1 MKTSRLYGDSS
12 VIFHLLISLQYEALR
27 RVHLIPSSDE
37 LGVDSLDSANVNIF
51 RNLDS
56 TVSEGGENFSAG
68 EKQLIW

>member
-1 MKTSRLYGDSS
+1 MTTSRLYVDSS
-12 VIFHLLISLQYEALR
+12 VLLHVLILPQYEALR
-27 RVHLIPSSDE
+27 RVHLISSSDE
-37 LGVDSLDSANVNIF
+37 LGVNSLDSVNVNIF